1 MAEFAPPYSSMRDT
15 VNAFLQAQPT
25 LHALGLPEEDSV
37 FQADTLNSPSQ
48 KPFIVVR
55 WGEQEAAVGESGA
68 HPCDLWVYDEFG
80 DYNRATKIAKEALRL
95 LQREILQVATDDGR
109 ISQIRAR
116 GIGADLA
123 DDGFEAL
130 VIPGHF
136 VAIGNG
142 S

>member
-1 MAEFAPPYSSMRDT
+1 MAEFAPPYKSMRDT
-15 VNAFLQAQPT
+15 VNAFLQAQPS

-37 FQADTLNSPSQ
+37 FQADTVNSPDQ

-55 WGEQEAAVGESGA
+55 WGEQEVLMGDSAS
-68 HPCDLWVYDEFG
+68 HPGDLWVYDDFG
-80 DYNRATKIAKEALRL
+80 DYNRATAIAKEALRL
-95 LQREILQVATDDGR
+95 LQDLILQIQTEDGR
-109 ISQIRAR
+109 ISQIRSR

-130 VIPGHF
+130 VIPGRF
-136 VAIGNG
+136 VAVGNG